1 MVKIIEIDGNVFRL
15 DNNAG
20 WLLEYQDQFGHD
32 ILPDIMPIISAVFE
46 YFESVAATGVTLK
59 EARDVTKAIGRGANA
74 TGALI
79 ELSGFRVTD
88 LINVVWAL
96 AKTADP
102 EIDPPRQWV
111 RQFDPFPF
119 DALLPEVFLL
129 VSQGLMTSKNWTRLQ
144 NAIDG
149 LRAKSNA

>member
-32 ILPDIMPIISAVFE
+32 ILPDIMPIIGAVFE
-46 YFESVAATGVTLK
+46 YFESVAATGVTLN

>member
-32 ILPDIMPIISAVFE
+32 ILPDIMPIIGAVFE

-74 TGALI
+74 PGALI

>member
-32 ILPDIMPIISAVFE
+32 ILPDIMPIIGAVFE

-149 LRAKSNA
+149 LRAKANA

>member
-32 ILPDIMPIISAVFE
+32 SLPDIMPIIGAVFE
-46 YFESVAATGVTLK
+46 YFESVAATGVTLN

>member
-32 ILPDIMPIISAVFE
+32 ILPDIMPIIGAVFE